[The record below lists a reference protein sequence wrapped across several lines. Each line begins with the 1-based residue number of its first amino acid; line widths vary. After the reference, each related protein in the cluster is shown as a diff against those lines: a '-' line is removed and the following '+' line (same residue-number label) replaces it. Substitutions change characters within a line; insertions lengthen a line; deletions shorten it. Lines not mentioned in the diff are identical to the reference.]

1 MSVTGYM
8 YNINADK
15 KLAELELSEGLEGN
29 RSRHHQFRH
38 SAYIFVGGL
47 HQGLTEGDFAIVFS
61 QFGEIV
67 DVNLV
72 RDKSTGKSKGFGY
85 ICYEDQRSTDLAV
98 DNMNGFSLLGR
109 TLRVDHVKDYKAPK
123 ELDEENLDENGD
135 PTLIEYKA
143 TGAEGLGHGVY
154 NAIEGQKKIHDIQS
168 QRRKQPERKAPEDED
183 EAWAK
188 AFEDKL
194 QKEQDDA
201 GARRQLKELRKAKK
215 ELKDMKKEAKMLKK
229 AAKKAKKAKKVKKE
243 KGVVKKEKKAVSSSE
258 DSDGSEDD
266 DSEDD
271 SPDSE
276 EARGKHKKAKRK

>member
-1 MSVTGYM
+1 MG
-8 YNINADK
+8 
-15 KLAELELSEGLEGN
+15 
-29 RSRHHQFRH
+29 
-38 SAYIFVGGL
+38 
-47 HQGLTEGDFAIVFS
+47 
-61 QFGEIV
+61 
-67 DVNLV
+67 
-72 RDKSTGKSKGFGY
+72 GKSKGFGY

-98 DNMNGFSLLGR
+98 DNMNGFKLLGR
-109 TLRVDHVKDYKAPK
+109 TLRVDHVEKYKAPK

-168 QRRKQPERKAPEDED
+168 QRRKQPERRAPEDED

-188 AFEDKL
+188 AFEDGLK
-194 QKEQDDA
+194 KEQ
-201 GARRQLKELRKAKK
+201 
-215 ELKDMKKEAKMLKK
+215 AKMLKK
-229 AAKKAKKAKKVKKE
+229 AAKKAKKSKKVKKE

>member
-8 YNINADK
+8 YNINASK

-29 RSRHHQFRH
+29 RSWHHQFRH
-38 SAYIFVGGL
+38 SAYIYVGGL

-72 RDKSTGKSKGFGY
+72 RDKATGKSKGFGF
-85 ICYEDQRSTDLAV
+85 ICYEDQRSTVLAV

-109 TLRVDHVKDYKAPK
+109 TLRVDHVDKYKAPK
-123 ELDEENLDENGD
+123 DLDEENLDENGD

-154 NAIEGQKKIHDIQS
+154 NVIDGQKKIDAVQS
-168 QRRKQPERKAPEDED
+168 QKRKQPEKKGTEDED

-188 AFEDKL
+188 AFEDGLK
-194 QKEQDDA
+194 KGQDDA
-201 GARRQLKELRKAKK
+201 DARRQLKELRKAKK
-215 ELKDMKKEAKMLKK
+215 ELKNMKKEAKMLKK

-258 DSDGSEDD
+258 DSD

-271 SPDSE
+271 SEEDSPSSE
-276 EARGKHKKAKRK
+276 EARAKHKKAKRK